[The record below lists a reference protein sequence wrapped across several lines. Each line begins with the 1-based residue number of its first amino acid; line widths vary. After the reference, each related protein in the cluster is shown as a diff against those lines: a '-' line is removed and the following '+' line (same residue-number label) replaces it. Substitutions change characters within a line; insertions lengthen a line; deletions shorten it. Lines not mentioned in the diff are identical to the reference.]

1 MLYRLQLS
9 LTHITILW
17 WLYQHWSCVSDYQPK
32 SAIESALPVTLLI
45 GSMISHQQLTLEVLK
60 THWHYYIFQDWKCI
74 QHTII
79 NSFLGLLY
87 CRSGWSDS
95 LTFTHALTHETSLS
109 IALVLPSSL
118 NSLLPHTTH
127 SHFIFSVSKEAI
139 STVFDNFLIFPP
151 VFSF

>member
-1 MLYRLQLS
+1 MDVRRSDQYSHGEWSSITNPRSHACQVYNVQIVETEMLYHLQLS
-9 LTHITILW
+9 LTHLIFLW

-32 SAIESALPVTLLI
+32 SAIESALPVTFLI

-87 CRSGWSDS
+87 CRPGWSGS
-95 LTFTHALTHETSLS
+95 PTFTHALIHANFTIHSTG
-109 IALVLPSSL
+109 SSL
-118 NSLLPHTTH
+118 
-127 SHFIFSVSKEAI
+127 FS
-139 STVFDNFLIFPP
+139 
-151 VFSF
+151 